1 MLQFESSVGV
11 VEEVGVLEKIGEVD
25 RVEVKV
31 LIREEAHT
39 LAGTGEWRVRWG
51 MWIMEHWMRQVGGLE
66 AKVFV

>member
-1 MLQFESSVGV
+1 M
-11 VEEVGVLEKIGEVD
+11 D